1 MRLRTK
7 STKQHDILPK
17 HVKDTVFN
25 YANGSKGPRSSS
37 IGQHH
42 FLLCIV
48 LSVIVYTVLAL
59 IEKKLPEPV
68 TISNEQNY
76 PDRFVAERA
85 RNHLVNLTSMG
96 PRHVGSKEN
105 EILAVQLLLD
115 EIKSIF
121 KQAHSSHKVEWD
133 LQRVSGSFSLQ
144 FLDGMTNVY
153 RNVQNIVVKIGPV
166 QTSRHSLLINC
177 HFDSVVDSPGNINT
191 FS

>member
-1 MRLRTK
+1 M
-7 STKQHDILPK
+7 
-17 HVKDTVFN
+17 
-25 YANGSKGPRSSS
+25 
-37 IGQHH
+37 
-42 FLLCIV
+42 
-48 LSVIVYTVLAL
+48 
-59 IEKKLPEPV
+59 
-68 TISNEQNY
+68 TISNEHNY

-105 EILAVQLLLD
+105 EVLAVKLLLD
-115 EIKSIF
+115 EIKIIS

-153 RNVQNIVVKIGPV
+153 KNVQNIVVKIGPV

-191 FS
+191 FYKY